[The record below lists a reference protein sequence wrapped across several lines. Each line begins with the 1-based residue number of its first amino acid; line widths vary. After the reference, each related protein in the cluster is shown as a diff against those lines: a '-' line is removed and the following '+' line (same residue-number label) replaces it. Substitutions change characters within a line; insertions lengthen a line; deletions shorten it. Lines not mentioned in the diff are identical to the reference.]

1 MQCGT
6 TFFLRTRGTQG
17 SSTMTSSQERSFFS
31 EIRNGQPIQ
40 RHKLA
45 YLHARASSK
54 WYEYIVGKFQTAAK
68 EENLTQAQLARR
80 IGKTPEVVNRLLG
93 SPGNWTLETISSLL
107 AGICGEELE
116 PQSLPLLGR
125 TPRNM
130 SPTGLIELKKGANEN
145 TGSRSKSEPVQID
158 WQHA

>member
-1 MQCGT
+1 M
-6 TFFLRTRGTQG
+6 
-17 SSTMTSSQERSFFS
+17 STLQERSFFD
-31 EIRNGQPIQ
+31 EIQNGEPIP

-54 WYEYIVGKFQTAAK
+54 WYDYIVTKFQTAAREK
-68 EENLTQAQLARR
+68 NLTQAQLARR
-80 IGKTPEVVNRLLG
+80 IGKPPEVVNRLLG

-107 AGICGEELE
+107 VGICGEELE

-125 TPRNM
+125 TPRNI
-130 SPTGLIELKKGANEN
+130 SPAGLIELKKGGDDG
-145 TGSRSKSEPVQID
+145 TWSGSKKPKSIRVD

>member
-1 MQCGT
+1 MT
-6 TFFLRTRGTQG
+6 TL
-17 SSTMTSSQERSFFS
+17 QERSFFN
-31 EIRNGQPIQ
+31 EIQNGEPIP

-54 WYEYIVGKFQTAAK
+54 WYDYIVGKFQAAAK
-68 EENLTQAQLARR
+68 EDNLTQAQLARR
-80 IGKTPEVVNRLLG
+80 IGKPPEVVNRLLG

-125 TPRNM
+125 SPRNM
-130 SPTGLIELKKGANEN
+130 NPAGLIELKKGRNDN
-145 TGSRSKSEPVQID
+145 TWSGSKKPKSVQID
-158 WQHA
+158 WR